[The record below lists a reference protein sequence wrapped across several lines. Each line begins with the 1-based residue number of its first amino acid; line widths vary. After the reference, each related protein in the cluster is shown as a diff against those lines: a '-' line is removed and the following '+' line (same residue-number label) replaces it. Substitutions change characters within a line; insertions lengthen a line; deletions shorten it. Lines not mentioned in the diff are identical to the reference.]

1 MNSLAIKS
9 ILGLL
14 NLSIIMGLALFVPAG
29 TIHYRLAWWYLII
42 FLGGTLFISGYIYV
56 NDKRLLQS
64 RLKVGSVAEKR
75 KLQKLIQTIAGV
87 GFIGIYVIAGFDYRF
102 HWSNM
107 PFVIS
112 IISDGFIILTMVFFF
127 AVFKMNTYL
136 SATIEIQK
144 DQQVVERGPYAIVR
158 HPMYSTALLLFVFTP
173 LALGSYWAL
182 TALPLMIAVLVLRA
196 IDEENALKKELT
208 GYTEY
213 CKKVKY
219 RLIPFL
225 F

>member
-14 NLSIIMGLALFVPAG
+14 NLSIIMGLALFVPGG
-29 TIHYRLAWWYLII
+29 TIHYGLAWWYLII
-42 FLGGTLFISGYIYV
+42 FLGGVLFISGYIYI

-64 RLKVGSVAEKR
+64 RLKVGSVAEQR
-75 KLQKLIQTIAGV
+75 KVQKLVQAIAGM
-87 GFIGIYVIAGFDYRF
+87 GFIGIYVIAGFDYRY

-107 PFVIS
+107 PLVIS

-136 SATIEIQK
+136 SATIEVQK
-144 DQQVVERGPYAIVR
+144 DQQVVDRGPYAIVR
-158 HPMYSTALLLFVFTP
+158 HPMYSAALLLFVFTP

-182 TALPLMIAVLVLRA
+182 TAVPLMIAVLVVRA
-196 IDEENALKKELT
+196 IDEENALKKELA
-208 GYTEY
+208 GYAEY

>member
-14 NLSIIMGLALFVPAG
+14 NLSIIMGLALFVPGG
-29 TIHYRLAWWYLII
+29 TIHYGLAWWYLII
-42 FLGGTLFISGYIYV
+42 FLGGVLFISGYIYI

-64 RLKVGSVAEKR
+64 RLKVGSVAEQR
-75 KLQKLIQTIAGV
+75 KVQKLVQAIAGM
-87 GFIGIYVIAGFDYRF
+87 GFIGIYVIAGFDYRY

-107 PFVIS
+107 PLVIS
-112 IISDGFIILTMVFFF
+112 IISDGFIILIMVFFF

-136 SATIEIQK
+136 SATIEVQK
-144 DQQVVERGPYAIVR
+144 DQQVVDRGPYAIVR
-158 HPMYSTALLLFVFTP
+158 HPMYSAALLLFVFTP

-182 TALPLMIAVLVLRA
+182 TAVPLMIVVLVVRA
-196 IDEENALKKELT
+196 IDEENALKKELA
-208 GYTEY
+208 GYAEY